1 MQIERPEHMLDA
13 KPSFAQRHPRLS
25 LFAGVMRNLDKVSH
39 VLPPFKNK
47 TLQRLRE
54 VAGVPTRTDQTRQ
67 PFDLSPGL
75 AKRVQR
81 LGLNDAL
88 RSVRDNGFGRIDDL
102 GSTEFNDRLRE
113 AVKRCAKETAGG
125 REGVLL
131 DRDPIF
137 EEVVLHPKL
146 LAIVEVMCGQG
157 ALLSHIAGRV
167 IRPNSDQGHLH
178 VVQNQLPAP
187 FPVHNQ
193 MVAFCWACD
202 AQSFTAGAVK
212 VVPRSN
218 VNRRPPSQEELEQEQ
233 DAIALDGA
241 PGTITFWDG
250 STWHGRYPRRDDGE
264 LAVLYLSYCRLALC
278 PKESYHHLGDE
289 WLADKPFEM
298 RVLLGREDGLDTSLG
313 AIGSIDNFAKFV
325 RMTNWS
331 KS

>member
-1 MQIERPEHMLDA
+1 MLY
-13 KPSFAQRHPRLS
+13 
-25 LFAGVMRNLDKVSH
+25 
-39 VLPPFKNK
+39 
-47 TLQRLRE
+47 
-54 VAGVPTRTDQTRQ
+54 
-67 PFDLSPGL
+67 
-75 AKRVQR
+75 
-81 LGLNDAL
+81 
-88 RSVRDNGFGRIDDL
+88 RINCL
-102 GSTEFNDRLRE
+102 
-113 AVKRCAKETAGG
+113 
-125 REGVLL
+125 
-131 DRDPIF
+131 
-137 EEVVLHPKL
+137 
-146 LAIVEVMCGQG
+146 
-157 ALLSHIAGRV
+157 
-167 IRPNSDQGHLH
+167 
-178 VVQNQLPAP
+178 
-187 FPVHNQ
+187 
-193 MVAFCWACD
+193 VAFCWACD

-218 VNRRPPSQEELEQEQ
+218 VHRRPPSQEELEQEQ